1 MIIDRELPVNITWC
15 IFLVS
20 TKRTTICYVQE
31 FRGRFL
37 AQKPSLLPHSL
48 WKCLCQAQ
56 RVSGHVFVCYG
67 YEFYLCFYDFPV
79 SFQNCTDWNF
89 FFFFFVL
96 LDIDKEVLVILE
108 DKLRVNSKYELKV
121 SVNRLG
127 EEEKEDITISL
138 YTKVSPYGGSCTVS
152 NRSGKINLMEHFFK
166 LFGFPIFRFCVYLV
180 KVIPETRC
188 AH

>member
-1 MIIDRELPVNITWC
+1 MYLFVTGMNFTFVFT
-15 IFLVS
+15 IFLLV
-20 TKRTTICYVQE
+20 
-31 FRGRFL
+31 FRIVL
-37 AQKPSLLPHSL
+37 TVEL
-48 WKCLCQAQ
+48 
-56 RVSGHVFVCYG
+56 
-67 YEFYLCFYDFPV
+67 
-79 SFQNCTDWNF
+79 

-152 NRSGKINLMEHFFK
+152 NRSGKTKPYRTLLNYLAFQS
-166 LFGFPIFRFCVYLV
+166 FGFVC
-180 KVIPETRC
+180 TW
-188 AH
+188 

>member
-1 MIIDRELPVNITWC
+1 M
-15 IFLVS
+15 
-20 TKRTTICYVQE
+20 
-31 FRGRFL
+31 
-37 AQKPSLLPHSL
+37 
-48 WKCLCQAQ
+48 
-56 RVSGHVFVCYG
+56 SGHVFVCYG

-79 SFQNCTDWNF
+79 SFQNCTDCGIF

-127 EEEKEDITISL
+127 EEKKEDITISL

-152 NRSGKINLMEHFFK
+152 NRSGKTKPYRTLLN
-166 LFGFPIFRFCVYLV
+166 YLAFQSFDV
-180 KVIPETRC
+180 ERT
-188 AH
+188 

>member
-1 MIIDRELPVNITWC
+1 MYLFVTGMNFTFVFT
-15 IFLVS
+15 IFLLV
-20 TKRTTICYVQE
+20 
-31 FRGRFL
+31 FRIVLTG
-37 AQKPSLLPHSL
+37 
-48 WKCLCQAQ
+48 
-56 RVSGHVFVCYG
+56 
-67 YEFYLCFYDFPV
+67 
-79 SFQNCTDWNF
+79 TF

>member
-1 MIIDRELPVNITWC
+1 MYFFVTGMNFTFVFT
-15 IFLVS
+15 IFLLV
-20 TKRTTICYVQE
+20 
-31 FRGRFL
+31 FRIVLTGTF
-37 AQKPSLLPHSL
+37 
-48 WKCLCQAQ
+48 
-56 RVSGHVFVCYG
+56 
-67 YEFYLCFYDFPV
+67 
-79 SFQNCTDWNF
+79 F

-152 NRSGKINLMEHFFK
+152 NRSGKINLMEHF
-166 LFGFPIFRFCVYLV
+166 
-180 KVIPETRC
+180 
-188 AH
+188 

>member
-1 MIIDRELPVNITWC
+1 
-15 IFLVS
+15 
-20 TKRTTICYVQE
+20 
-31 FRGRFL
+31 
-37 AQKPSLLPHSL
+37 
-48 WKCLCQAQ
+48 
-56 RVSGHVFVCYG
+56 
-67 YEFYLCFYDFPV
+67 
-79 SFQNCTDWNF
+79 
-89 FFFFFVL
+89 
-96 LDIDKEVLVILE
+96 VLVILE

>member
-1 MIIDRELPVNITWC
+1 MYRNLEEGFWPKNHLCSLTPYGSVCVKPREWVVMYLFVTGMNFTFVFT
-15 IFLVS
+15 IFLLV
-20 TKRTTICYVQE
+20 
-31 FRGRFL
+31 FRIVLTGTF
-37 AQKPSLLPHSL
+37 
-48 WKCLCQAQ
+48 
-56 RVSGHVFVCYG
+56 
-67 YEFYLCFYDFPV
+67 
-79 SFQNCTDWNF
+79 F